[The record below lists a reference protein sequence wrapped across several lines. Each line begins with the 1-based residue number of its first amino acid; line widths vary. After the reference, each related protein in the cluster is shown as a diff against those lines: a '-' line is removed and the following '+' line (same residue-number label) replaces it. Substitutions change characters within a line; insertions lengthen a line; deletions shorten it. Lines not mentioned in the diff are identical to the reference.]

1 MTTGEYDRLSGIL
14 REWDGRRRLQELL
27 RYLPLGLAVELFLG
41 LGAALLSRA
50 RPLLLRGELALL
62 ALAAALIAVSV
73 TGLIIMAR
81 RRSPVDQ
88 ARFADRR
95 FNLRERMTAAVEI
108 QSGQLA
114 VDDAMATR
122 QLGDALRAASA
133 VDASRQL
140 PLRLHL
146 SDWLPALTGAIL
158 LAAALWLPNPQE
170 AAVLEQRA
178 VTAAV
183 AEQSQALTELIDE
196 IKAADT
202 LTAEQQEA
210 LTQPLEEALTALSRP
225 NLSREEAVAALSAA
239 ETEMRA
245 LSQKMDPTTLREA
258 LAAATM
264 DRPGELAEALRAGQL
279 DQAAAATSALA
290 ASLGDLDAGAQA
302 ALAEQLAATAN
313 ALESVDAELAE
324 SLDRAAEALAAGD
337 TGAAREALDE
347 AAGQLANRAQT
358 AEAAAQASATADR
371 LGQARGEVA
380 QGGAGEQPG
389 GTGTGTGESSTS
401 GDAGEGGTGQGGTSE
416 SGGSSTGTQKGGTG
430 GPSPGGGHV
439 ESVFVPQRPDLE
451 GEGEGVEL
459 DVQCLTS
466 PETCGPLAGQSPSSL
481 EGRPGGSLVPYD
493 QVFGNYRDAAF
504 EALSQ
509 GNIPIGLQNLVRDYF
524 SALEP

>member
-27 RYLPLGLAVELFLG
+27 RYLPLGLAVGLFLG
-41 LGAALLSRA
+41 LSVALFSRA

-62 ALAAALIAVSV
+62 TLAAALIAISV

-95 FNLRERMTAAVEI
+95 FNLRERMTAAIEI
-108 QSGQLA
+108 QSGQLT
-114 VDDAMATR
+114 VDGAMATR
-122 QLGDALRAASA
+122 QLDDALRAASA
-133 VDASRQL
+133 VDANREL
-140 PLRLHL
+140 PLRSRL
-146 SDWLPALTGAIL
+146 SDWLPAFAGAAL
-158 LAAALWLPNPQE
+158 LALALWLPNPQE
-170 AAVLEQRA
+170 AVVLEQRA

-202 LTAEQQEA
+202 LTAEQQKA

-225 NLSREEAVAALSAA
+225 NLSREEAVAALSVA

-245 LSQKMDPTTLREA
+245 LSQEMDSASLREA
-258 LAAATM
+258 LAAAAM
-264 DRPGELAEALRAGQL
+264 DRPGDLAEALRAGQL

-313 ALESVDAELAE
+313 ALESADAELVE
-324 SLDRAAEALAAGD
+324 TLDRAAEALAAGD
-337 TGAAREALDE
+337 TGTAREALDE
-347 AAGQLANRAQT
+347 AAGQLANRAQA

-371 LGQARGEVA
+371 LSQARGEVA
-380 QGGAGEQPG
+380 QSGAGEQPG
-389 GTGTGTGESSTS
+389 GTGESSTS

-416 SGGSSTGTQKGGTG
+416 SSGSSTGTQTGGTG
-430 GPSPGGGHV
+430 GPAPGGGHV

-459 DVQCLTS
+459 DVQCLTD

-504 EALSQ
+504 EALPQ